1 MYETSLQ
8 AAAVHGHLENV
19 KLLLDSGADPTI
31 EGGRYGSPLKSAMA
45 MEKKHYHVAN
55 FLRRHLQKLRA
66 GAVNSSA

>member
-1 MYETSLQ
+1 MYETALQ

-19 KLLLDSGADPTI
+19 KLLLDCGADPTI

-45 MEKKHYHVAN
+45 KEKKHYHVAN